1 MKIYNNKL
9 DAIEY
14 INSIKLSDTKYSTI
28 EALNAFKEIKINLIK
43 DKGLCR
49 IYDTILIVDEYSL
62 DEDIDAIWINTYKE
76 V

>member
-1 MKIYNNKL
+1 MKIYDNKL